1 MGSHQTAG
9 SSPAPRGI
17 SPLAWFSRNRPHCL
31 RRITATGPLQRSD
44 VRLDGSIIVPAS
56 AHGRYREP
64 PGTDSRLFLAP
75 CQSEQAKDL
84 HTFFSV
90 VSCCSYLADS
100 RAAAV
105 RALAFA
111 KEAGMCMRFSRC
123 GERSLKNLSPLLPLG
138 ERFAQHYSKSF
149 FSFLRILVFR
159 TWMAFRYTP
168 SSSAYCRSVF
178 SSKNN
183 AWIKACSSGVSI
195 ARAVCSLSISN
206 L

>member
-31 RRITATGPLQRSD
+31 RRITAIRPLQRSD

-56 AHGRYREP
+56 DHGRYREP

-75 CQSEQAKDL
+75 CQTEQAKDL
-84 HTFFSV
+84 LTFFSV
-90 VSCCSYLADS
+90 VSCCSCPADF

-105 RALAFA
+105 RALTFA
-111 KEAGMCMRFSRC
+111 KEAGMCLMNGYAVFKVR
-123 GERSLKNLSPLLPLG
+123 LG

-149 FSFLRILVFR
+149 FSFLRVLVFR

-195 ARAVCSLSISN
+195 ARAVCSLSTSS

>member
-56 AHGRYREP
+56 GHGRYREP
-64 PGTDSRLFLAP
+64 SGTDSRLFLAP
-75 CQSEQAKDL
+75 CQTEQAKDL
-84 HTFFSV
+84 LTFFSV
-90 VSCCSYLADS
+90 VSCCSCQADS

-111 KEAGMCMRFSRC
+111 KKNGNVLDEWVC
-123 GERSLKNLSPLLPLG
+123 GFQGAVRGHKKTSHPFCRWVRGLHNIIPK
-138 ERFAQHYSKSF
+138 
-149 FSFLRILVFR
+149 VF
-159 TWMAFRYTP
+159 
-168 SSSAYCRSVF
+168 SVF
-178 SSKNN
+178 
-183 AWIKACSSGVSI
+183 
-195 ARAVCSLSISN
+195 
-206 L
+206 

>member
-1 MGSHQTAG
+1 MTSLWNLDGLCRLCRGRTTGQKEGRGNINIPLISLPALLHGHISKQSNLSSTPRTAVGSHQTAG

-56 AHGRYREP
+56 DHGRYREP

-75 CQSEQAKDL
+75 CQTEQAKDL

-90 VSCCSYLADS
+90 VSCCFCLADS

-111 KEAGMCMRFSRC
+111 KEAGMCLMN
-123 GERSLKNLSPLLPLG
+123 GY
-138 ERFAQHYSKSF
+138 A
-149 FSFLRILVFR
+149 VFKVR
-159 TWMAFRYTP
+159 
-168 SSSAYCRSVF
+168 
-178 SSKNN
+178 
-183 AWIKACSSGVSI
+183 
-195 ARAVCSLSISN
+195 
-206 L
+206 